1 VQLQIPDWVD
11 IVKTATFKELPPQD
25 KDWYYIRAGTSRAYA
40 GTKQQ
45 HAARSKHSSKG
56 GKGGSTAHGAQHAV
70 DCALEQQTA
79 VAGAA
84 CSLSVL
90 TQLLCSYGGRA
101 GHWLAMMSA
110 ALLRKPASGCGT

>member
-25 KDWYYIRAGTSRAYA
+25 KDWYYIRAGTSRAYE
-40 GTKQQ
+40 GIKQQ

-70 DCALEQQTA
+70 DCALEQRTA

-84 CSLSVL
+84 GSLAVL
-90 TQLLCSYGGRA
+90 MQQLSSHAMRA
-101 GHWLAMMSA
+101 GHWHAMMSA
-110 ALLRKPASGCGT
+110 AVLRKPVSG